1 MTMSNHISM
10 NQPHTLTSLL
20 KEHIA
25 KQCVCCGS
33 GRLKKSP
40 AILMPFVAHRAL
52 GWQPVEIDDSWGL
65 NTIANGYAYTVC
77 NSLYCEDCAF
87 LFLDIR
93 FSDQELQDL
102 YQGYR
107 EQDYVDLREH
117 YEPGYRERNAAL
129 NEGESYIAKVESFLK
144 PFLTLPINMLDWGGD
159 TGKNSPFKENC
170 KQFHIYDI
178 SSKPVVAGATRID
191 KTTAMNNEYDLIVSS
206 NVLEHVPY
214 PADVVLDMKKAMGQH
229 TILYIEVPY
238 EEVMRT
244 ANGKTDLHIRKK
256 HWHEHINFFS
266 EQSLRTL
273 LKQCGLR
280 VLALTHI
287 SEDSHGRPVSLT
299 QIACQLQN

>member
-1 MTMSNHISM
+1 MSKLSLN
-10 NQPHTLTSLL
+10 NRQPQGIANLQ

-33 GRLKKSP
+33 QRLKKSP

-65 NTIANGYAYTVC
+65 NTIASGHAYTIC
-77 NSLYCEDCAF
+77 NSLYCDDCGF

-93 FSDQELQDL
+93 FSDEELHHL

-107 EQDYVDLREH
+107 EQEYVDLREH

-129 NEGESYIAKVESFLK
+129 NTGENYLSKVESFLN

-159 TGKNSPFKENC
+159 TGKNSPFKEHC

-178 SSKPVVAGATRID
+178 SSKPVIAGATRID
-191 KTTAMNNEYDLIVSS
+191 KATAMHTEYDLVVSS

-214 PADVVLDMKKAMGQH
+214 PADVVLEMKQAMGPK

-238 EEVMRT
+238 EEIMRT
-244 ANGKTDLHIRKK
+244 ANGKADLHAQKK

-273 LKQCGLR
+273 LTQCGLK
-280 VLALTHI
+280 VLALAHI
-287 SEDSHGRPVSLT
+287 SEDSHGRTVSLT
-299 QIACQLQN
+299 QIACQLQS